1 MSSPGAG
8 PNEPWAQFS
17 NRSFAETVSVTSK
30 CRLVPGV
37 IAAPG
42 IWHDSA
48 SAGTGPQLHSGPSGV
63 TVWIWTGVAAPRMVA
78 ASLTRTGPD
87 GAAVPRLITVMRHE
101 TAAPATAA
109 PQVLVIRRAGWPG
122 LLTRHA
128 LVGAGLV
135 VGEIALAGNGLTL
148 AQLVMLSAGIV
159 GGNRSSCTPI
169 GVEAPG
175 TSTMPAMSQRI
186 LPGPSGPQLH
196 GGDGPKVDEVGAPVG

>member
-8 PNEPWAQFS
+8 PNEPWAQLS

-30 CRLVPGV
+30 CRLVPG
-37 IAAPG
+37 ANASPG
-42 IWHDSA
+42 IWHDSV
-48 SAGTGPQLHSGPSGV
+48 SAGTGPQFHSGPSGV

-109 PQVLVIRRAGWPG
+109 SQVLVILQGRLAGM
-122 LLTRHA
+122 LVRHA

-135 VGEIALAGNGLTL
+135 VGEIG
-148 AQLVMLSAGIV
+148 SRRERV
-159 GGNRSSCTPI
+159 GPLRSW
-169 GVEAPG
+169 
-175 TSTMPAMSQRI
+175 
-186 LPGPSGPQLH
+186 
-196 GGDGPKVDEVGAPVG
+196 